1 MKSYSRLFYVHAH
14 CHTISTFHHYSFS
27 LILIYPDRLSLLFVC
42 TGYADASC
50 TCCGVSGITSQK
62 AVILTALFIYIGG
75 YQVGFGPICWLL
87 ISEIFP
93 LEVRGKAVSI
103 AVVTNFF
110 WNTVMTFLFPIEL
123 DYIGSAPTF
132 FLYAM
137 ILLGGIYFIHKRI
150 PETKGLSLE
159 EIEEFFLRSSQ
170 VKVLSSNP
178 IRQSTDIAID
188 KNAENYKLSPLI

>member
-1 MKSYSRLFYVHAH
+1 MFSYFY
-14 CHTISTFHHYSFS
+14 SYRFYL
-27 LILIYPDRLSLLFVC
+27 LILFSVLFVR
-42 TGYADASC
+42 TGFTDASC

-110 WNTVMTFLFPIEL
+110 WNTVMTFLFPVEL

-132 FLYAM
+132 FLYAAVL
-137 ILLGGIYFIHKRI
+137 IIGIYFIYAKV
-150 PETKGLSLE
+150 PETKGMTLE
-159 EIEEFFLRSSQ
+159 EIEKFFVRSA
-170 VKVLSSNP
+170 KISNKETNNDNVTNNSN
-178 IRQSTDIAID
+178 RCG
-188 KNAENYKLSPLI
+188 LI

>member
-1 MKSYSRLFYVHAH
+1 MKYVILTD
-14 CHTISTFHHYSFS
+14 CLPHTNHPTN
-27 LILIYPDRLSLLFVC
+27 SLLSVC
-42 TGYADASC
+42 TGYSDVSC
-50 TCCGVSGITSQK
+50 TCCGVGGMTSQK

-75 YQVGFGPICWLL
+75 YQVGFGPISWLL

-110 WNTVMTFLFPIEL
+110 WNTVMTFLFPVEL
-123 DYIGSAPTF
+123 DYIGSASTF
-132 FLYAM
+132 FLYAL
-137 ILLGGIYFIHKRI
+137 ILLTALYFINKKI

-170 VKVLSSNP
+170 VKVLTSNP
-178 IRQSTDIAID
+178 IQQSADEAID
-188 KNAENYKLSPLI
+188 KNADNYKLSPLI